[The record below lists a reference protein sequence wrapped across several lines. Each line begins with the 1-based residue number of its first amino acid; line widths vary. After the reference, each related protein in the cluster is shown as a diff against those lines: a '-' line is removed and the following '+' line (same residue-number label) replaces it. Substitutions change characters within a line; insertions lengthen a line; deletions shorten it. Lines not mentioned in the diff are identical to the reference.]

1 MVTKNRRR
9 PAPSSSVVGRIRT
22 AISNGETRR
31 DEILDTAS
39 RLFAS
44 SGLRTSL
51 HEIADACGILP
62 GSLYHHFESKEAIV
76 VELVRRYQ
84 TELDRIAEIA
94 LRELKTS
101 DPELVSDRIVG
112 LGTAVARCAV
122 HHSAAVQFTFY
133 EPPADAGRELV
144 RLANRAPSRLE
155 AAMRE
160 TLAAG
165 RSSGFIRPGIDLDTL
180 ADRMCQTMLHVGLG
194 FFHGY
199 SGVDRVASLLCE
211 ILLYGVATSPPRNS
225 DLEGSSAFAA
235 VEQVI
240 QMWDDKSQGAE
251 DERSA
256 LIRSAARAE
265 FGRRG
270 YEVTTIRD
278 IASAAGLSTG
288 SVYRIIGSK
297 EELLASIM
305 LSFSKKVR
313 AGWSAALGSDSTI
326 VEKLDAIAWLQINVV
341 DQFNDEF
348 KIELAWLR
356 QSPPDTPDLGW
367 SFPSL
372 LREIK
377 AELSRGVRSGEIH
390 IESPST
396 ELTARCVIELSWIPE
411 NIVRSLGTRRA
422 LTHARETLIRGAAA
436 SSAA

>member
-1 MVTKNRRR
+1 V
-9 PAPSSSVVGRIRT
+9 P
-22 AISNGETRR
+22 
-31 DEILDTAS
+31 L
-39 RLFAS
+39 
-44 SGLRTSL
+44 
-51 HEIADACGILP
+51 
-62 GSLYHHFESKEAIV
+62 
-76 VELVRRYQ
+76 
-84 TELDRIAEIA
+84 
-94 LRELKTS
+94 S
-101 DPELVSDRIVG
+101 DQIVG
-112 LGTAVARCAV
+112 LGTAIARCAV

-144 RLANRAPSRLE
+144 RLANRPPSRLE

-160 TLAAG
+160 TLAVG
-165 RSSGFIRPGIDLDTL
+165 RSSKFIRSGIDLDAL

-194 FFHGY
+194 FFHRY
-199 SGVDRVASLLCE
+199 TDVDRVAGLLCE
-211 ILLYGVATSPPRNS
+211 ILLYGVATNPPRNS
-225 DLEGSSAFAA
+225 DLERSSAFTA

-240 QMWDDKSQGAE
+240 QMWDDEGQSAR

-256 LIRSAARAE
+256 LIRSVARAE

-297 EELLASIM
+297 EELLSSIM
-305 LSFSKKVR
+305 LSFSKKVT
-313 AGWSAALGSDSTI
+313 AGWSAALRSDSTT

-372 LREIK
+372 LRELK
-377 AELSRGVRSGEIH
+377 AELSRGVRSREVH

-411 NIVRSLGTRRA
+411 NIVRSLGTRGA
-422 LTHARETLIRGAAA
+422 LAHARDTLIRGAAA
-436 SSAA
+436 ASAA